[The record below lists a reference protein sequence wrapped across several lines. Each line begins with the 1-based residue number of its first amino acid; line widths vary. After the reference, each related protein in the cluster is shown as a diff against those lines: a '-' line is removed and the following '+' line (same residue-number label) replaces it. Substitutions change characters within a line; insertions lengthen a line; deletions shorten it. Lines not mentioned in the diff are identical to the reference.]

1 MVTRKIHCVF
11 PQEIIQEP
19 LLYNIATQFGVVPN
33 IRGAS
38 VREDE
43 ATMDLEL
50 EGSDAA
56 IADVLEYLRKRG
68 ISVND

>member
-1 MVTRKIHCVF
+1 VVTRKIHCVF

-19 LLYNIATQFGVVPN
+19 LLYNIATQFSVVPN

-50 EGSDAA
+50 EG
-56 IADVLEYLRKRG
+56 RR
-68 ISVND
+68 